1 MLLRMGARMA
11 AALCASEREPSIH
24 SEKANPSEKARCAH
38 CEMVPA
44 MAMRGHHNAFSLRF
58 TRYMKYMTPGT
69 PVVRRVDAR
78 VRAWLQP

>member
-11 AALCASEREPSIH
+11 AALCASEREPSIQTLARGRAAHTVKWSQPWPCEGTTTRSH
-24 SEKANPSEKARCAH
+24 SY
-38 CEMVPA
+38 
-44 MAMRGHHNAFSLRF
+44 F

>member
-44 MAMRGHHNAFSLRF
+44 MAMRGHHTEFSLRF
-58 TRYMKYMTPGT
+58 CMVYEVYDTRNASGQ
-69 PVVRRVDAR
+69 AC
-78 VRAWLQP
+78 